1 MRDELITKLQNH
13 NTLTEDECF
22 EVANDISRLLNSTEE
37 SLKQNGRNFIIRLLD
52 NWNNISESYRTIFI
66 DLISAAG
73 FYPYLKK
80 LEITNQDLGDEIRFE
95 HHKSHYLPNKYFHS
109 EQKRLADLIERQ
121 VNVIVSAPR
130 VLEKVC

>member
-52 NWNNISESYRTIFI
+52 NW
-66 DLISAAG
+66 
-73 FYPYLKK
+73 K
-80 LEITNQDLGDEIRFE
+80 
-95 HHKSHYLPNKYFHS
+95 
-109 EQKRLADLIERQ
+109 IELLMLT
-121 VNVIVSAPR
+121 V
-130 VLEKVC
+130 